1 MERLRARFGS
11 LCERHFI
18 ANSGPASSM
27 LREMRA
33 GPERLLYVDDRRF
46 DQHLAPGAHPEC
58 PARLSAIR
66 AGLVE
71 PLRSAGAA
79 HIAARPVSLDEL
91 TRVHSLEHIEFLQRG
106 LARGEGYLD
115 ADTFF
120 SQGTREA
127 TWLAAGAAAVLGA
140 TLAREDSAGAVLALR
155 PPGHH
160 ATRTRAMGFCLV
172 NNVAVAAAAALES
185 GLSRV
190 AIIDWDVHHG
200 NGTQAIFE
208 ADPRVLMVSLHQ
220 WPLYPGSGRSDEIGV
235 GEGRGYTM
243 NLPLPAGSSG
253 RDYRAAM
260 AQVVL
265 PVLRQYRPELVLI
278 SAGFDAHRDDPLGGM
293 ALTEHDFG
301 ALTGLLW
308 RESSAIGCR
317 RLGVALEGGYDL
329 GALERS
335 GNAVAEALLGA
346 TWELDPSLP
355 GVRAQ
360 QAIDETR
367 RALSAHWE
375 L

>member
-1 MERLRARFGS
+1 
-11 LCERHFI
+11 
-18 ANSGPASSM
+18 M
-27 LREMRA
+27 LREMRG
-33 GPERLLYVDDRRF
+33 GPEQLLYVDDRRF
-46 DQHLAPGAHPEC
+46 DEHLAPGAHPEC
-58 PARLSAIR
+58 PERLSAIR
-66 AGLVE
+66 SGLVE
-71 PLRSAGAA
+71 PLRHAGAER
-79 HIAARPVSLDEL
+79 IAVRHASSAEL
-91 TRVHSLEHIEFLQRG
+91 QRVHSLEHIASLEQG

-120 SQGTREA
+120 SPGTREA
-127 TWLAAGAAAVLGA
+127 TWLAAGAAAELGA
-140 TLAREDSAGAVLALR
+140 MLARKHNVAGVLALR

-190 AIIDWDVHHG
+190 AVVDWDVHHG

-220 WPLYPGSGRSDEIGV
+220 WPLYPGTGRSEEIGIA
-235 GEGRGYTM
+235 EGRGYTV
-243 NLPLPAGSSG
+243 NLPLPSGSAG

-265 PVLRQYRPELVLI
+265 PMLRQYRPELVLV

-293 ALTEHDFG
+293 ALTDQDFG
-301 ALTGLLW
+301 ALTTLLW
-308 RESSAIGCR
+308 RESGAFGCQ
-317 RLGVALEGGYDL
+317 RLGLVLEGGYEL

-335 GNAVAEALLGA
+335 GAAVADALLGGA
-346 TWELDPSLP
+346 LELDPSLP

-360 QAIDETR
+360 QAIDATR
-367 RALSAHWE
+367 RALSPQWE